1 MDAKRASLPCLTGLH
16 AAMAAHKQQLI
27 CDNVNQDKQSKLP
40 SNTTHA
46 TNCFIVAMVDVAADL
61 TLGYVATREQC
72 TVHRIGYRCQHTRRK
87 PVCCASS
94 ATMPELDIQ
103 GV

>member
-46 TNCFIVAMVDVAADL
+46 TNYFIVAMMDVAADL
-61 TLGYVATREQC
+61 T
-72 TVHRIGYRCQHTRRK
+72 
-87 PVCCASS
+87 
-94 ATMPELDIQ
+94 
-103 GV
+103 